1 MLLTRRV
8 NDVATAV
15 PTSWASCGVD
25 SVTPRLSTTVSA
37 TESAL
42 TERWI
47 SSAEGRPPSS
57 DEASAATRGPVSSS
71 E

>member
-8 NDVATAV
+8 NEVATAL
-15 PTSWASCGVD
+15 PTSWASSGVD
-25 SVTPRLSTTVSA
+25 AVTPRLSTTVSA

-42 TERWI
+42 IDFWM
-47 SSAEGRPPSS
+47 SWAGGRPPSS
-57 DEASAATRGPVSSS
+57 AEASAATRGPVSSS